1 MENIRTACL
10 IGTAIIGAMGA
21 CAVAITAIADLGWQA
36 AAIAASLPIVAIGIG
51 IRLSNTLSGQ
61 VAATLNSD
69 NTKNRESDKNLIA
82 TLLENQQHL
91 AHQLMPVW
99 TRQIESSRSQ
109 MENATMQLLDQFS
122 EIIDRIEQ
130 SIDASAMASGD
141 SGLVVMF
148 ERNKQELE
156 TVVNSLRAAKQNKD
170 ALLMEIHRLLQFIDD
185 LKTMAADVAGIAGQT
200 NLLALNAS
208 IEAARAGEA
217 GRGFAVVADEVR
229 KLSTMSGETGKRIT
243 EKVETIN
250 AAISSAFEEATHT
263 AEHDAESVNH
273 AEQSINKVLS
283 DFHEATNT
291 LAESTAIL
299 RNESACIQREVQ
311 NAIVSLQFQD
321 RVSQVLSHVCENI
334 ESLPPRFDSM
344 LEKFNTNGEI
354 ETIDPE
360 ALMAELERSYAMAE
374 ERQLHQEGRKPDQT
388 ADDAPSII
396 TFF

>member
-1 MENIRTACL
+1 MENVKTACL
-10 IGTAIIGAMGA
+10 IGS
-21 CAVAITAIADLGWQA
+21 AITGLTGAGVVV
-36 AAIAASLPIVAIGIG
+36 IAAFAEPGWSTAALAASVPLIALATGW
-51 IRLSNTLSGQ
+51 RLGNRLAAQ
-61 VAATLNSD
+61 VAAALAAEKAVRRASERQAVT
-69 NTKNRESDKNLIA
+69 TV
-82 TLLENQQHL
+82 LENQQHL
-91 AHQLMPVW
+91 AHRLMPVW

-109 MENATMQLLDQFS
+109 MENATMQLLEQFS
-122 EIIDRIEQ
+122 EIIGRIEQ
-130 SIDASAMASGD
+130 SINASAMASGD
-141 SGLVVMF
+141 SGLVAMF
-148 ERNKQELE
+148 ERNKRDLE

-170 ALLMEIHRLLQFIDD
+170 ALLMEMHRLLQFIED

-250 AAISSAFEEATHT
+250 AAISSAFQEATHT
-263 AEHDAESVNH
+263 AEHDAESVCH
-273 AEQSINKVLS
+273 AEKTINKVLS
-283 DFHEATNT
+283 DFHEATHT

-321 RVSQVLSHVCENI
+321 RVSQVLSHVCEHI
-334 ESLPPRFDSM
+334 ESLPPRFDGM
-344 LEKFNTNGEI
+344 LEKFNANGEV
-354 ETIDPE
+354 EAIDSD
-360 ALMAELERSYAMAE
+360 ALLAELENSYAMAE
-374 ERQLHQEGRKPDQT
+374 ERQIHHGGRKSDKT
-388 ADDAPSII
+388 ADAAGSII